1 MQIHELN
8 RPRRAD
14 EGLGDWAKVAG
25 TALKQAATGPEQNT
39 SAASAGILDPKQK
52 LAAVMKEPAMVK
64 LATQYADEWL
74 KDPKSQ
80 GQVSA
85 QAAPPNTAQSQQSSW
100 VGQNT
105 NVPAVQRKAQA
116 QTTQPVQRTAPQA
129 PSQQPVPPGET
140 PEQKRIRLQKAA
152 QQNIDKTATPVPTAP
167 VPQTPADIRKAKQAQ
182 AGQAAQDQMAPFSNL
197 PADQAATQAANIRKA
212 KQAQAA
218 QNAQAQMAVKE
229 DATVAAPGTYNKKTG
244 AAKLGGKTMTALSDL
259 PANVQQQIQAK
270 QQVAAPTKATGTAMP
285 LKPYQVPGAGTNPN
299 PTTQP
304 AGTTKPQ
311 IPATTPNNYMDD
323 FEAWANQK
331 TAMRDSTT
339 YRTIGLADVKNT
351 TSKENLKAEL
361 AAARQA
367 VDTAQGNPTATKE
380 AVKNYILTALA
391 GAQLIASQNKVASA
405 STPAPAAQQSSNP
418 AAAGTAASG
427 TGQTN
432 AANSAQ
438 PIDIN
443 ALLKSAGL
451 DPVALQKAATV
462 MQKATRNN
470 KLSAT
475 GDDAI
480 DGMLGLMGYKVS

>member
-8 RPRRAD
+8 SPRRTD
-14 EGLGDWAKVAG
+14 EGLGSWAKAVGKA
-25 TALKQAATGPEQNT
+25 AATGLGHSISKGAGYDLSKDDPT
-39 SAASAGILDPKQK
+39 ASAGILDPKQK
-52 LAAVMKEPAMVK
+52 LAAVMREPAMVK

-74 KDPKSQ
+74 KDPKSK
-80 GQVSA
+80 V
-85 QAAPPNTAQSQQSSW
+85 QA
-100 VGQNT
+100 
-105 NVPAVQRKAQA
+105 KAQA
-116 QTTQPVQRTAPQA
+116 PAQAVPEAIAERVSVPSTIATRPATVPAQGFNANNLMKLPGMQKYAAPAAGTQPQPGTSGSRINKADPNNPNIKDQTRYVQGRAGSGTGGDATKFAKYDPATSATANAGQGINNM
-129 PSQQPVPPGET
+129 VRGGV
-140 PEQKRIRLQKAA
+140 AA
-152 QQNIDKTATPVPTAP
+152 QQPATPATATGTAMPLKPYQVPGAGTNPKPTATKP
-167 VPQTPADIRKAKQAQ
+167 GQTATTTTPA
-182 AGQAAQDQMAPFSNL
+182 N
-197 PADQAATQAANIRKA
+197 
-212 KQAQAA
+212 
-218 QNAQAQMAVKE
+218 
-229 DATVAAPGTYNKKTG
+229 
-244 AAKLGGKTMTALSDL
+244 
-259 PANVQQQIQAK
+259 
-270 QQVAAPTKATGTAMP
+270 ATGTAMP

-351 TSKENLKAEL
+351 PQKENLKAEL

-367 VDTAQGNPTATKE
+367 VDTAKGNPTATKE
-380 AVKNYILTALA
+380 AVKNYILTVLA
-391 GAQLIASQNKVASA
+391 GAQLIASQNKVAAA
-405 STPAPAAQQSSNP
+405 STQPPAAQQSSKT
-418 AAAGTAASG
+418 AAANTASG

-432 AANSAQ
+432 AANTAQ

-451 DPVALQKAATV
+451 DPAALQKAATV

-480 DGMLGLMGYKVS
+480 DGMLSLMGYTVS